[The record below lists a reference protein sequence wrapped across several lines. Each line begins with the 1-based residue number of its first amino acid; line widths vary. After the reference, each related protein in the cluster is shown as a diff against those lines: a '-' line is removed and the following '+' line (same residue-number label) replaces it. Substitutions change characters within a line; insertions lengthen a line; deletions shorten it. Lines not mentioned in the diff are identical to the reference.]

1 MRVLAREKRRA
12 ILLAAAVFGVAGTAA
27 AATRTVTVSESFD
40 GGLVNLVPGDEL
52 VVRLSGNA
60 GTGYAWTLAF
70 NKADV
75 LKPEGGSSAE
85 QTPIPGAPGV
95 KLFRFRAAD
104 RGPASVGFAYGRP
117 SEKDAAP
124 ARLFRVLVIVGTTA
138 APRHHTTRDT
148 DDSSRLFLTQGD
160 TLYVR
165 LPATPS
171 TGYAWTITR
180 NAASVLKPAGE
191 PKWEGP
197 TVPGAEGF
205 QVLEFQ
211 VAGAGADWLELT
223 YLRPFDPDSKAV
235 KTWNLFVATAGLATK

>member
-1 MRVLAREKRRA
+1 MRDSKMGKCRA
-12 ILLAAAVFGVAGTAA
+12 ILLAAAVLGVAATAA
-27 AATRTVTVSESFD
+27 AATRTVTISEAFD
-40 GGLVNLVPGDEL
+40 GGLVNLAPGDEL

-60 GTGYAWTLAF
+60 GTGYVWTLAF
-70 NKADV
+70 LNADV

-85 QTPIPGAPGV
+85 QAPIPGAPGV
-95 KLFRFRAAD
+95 KVFRFRAAN

-117 SEKDAAP
+117 SENDAAP
-124 ARLFRVLVIVGTTA
+124 ARLFRALVMVGVTV
-138 APRHHTTRDT
+138 APRHHNARDT

-171 TGYAWTITR
+171 TGYGWTITR
-180 NAASVLKPAGE
+180 NAPSVLKPAGE

-197 TVPGAEGF
+197 TVPGAEGT

-211 VAGAGADWLELT
+211 VVGPGADWLELT
-223 YLRPFDPDSKAV
+223 YRRPFDPDSKAV